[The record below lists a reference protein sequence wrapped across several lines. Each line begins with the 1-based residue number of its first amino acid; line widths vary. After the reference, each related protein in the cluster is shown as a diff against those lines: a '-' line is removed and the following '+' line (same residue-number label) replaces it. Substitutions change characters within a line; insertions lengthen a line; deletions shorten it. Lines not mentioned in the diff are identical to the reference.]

1 MRPRRAIPVLLT
13 LGIGLWCCGCASEG
27 AGCWTALGDPVQ
39 DTVHL
44 DTDDWDRLLV
54 LDRVEVDWWP
64 GDSVPFAVLHAH
76 TGTVEGLR
84 VTPEEDALR
93 IENVNRC
100 AWFRPLD
107 AWPRVELHGVA
118 PPRVELESQADFHMK
133 APWVGPELAVVGDE
147 MAGDMDLWFEGD
159 TLRVRLPNGIGHARV
174 RGEARRFTA
183 FRSGFGDLQ
192 AAEMEA
198 DQVMVHHAGVGE
210 VRLRPAGY
218 LFLELAGAGTVI
230 LEGPGAERDIHRLPG
245 ATGEI
250 LEVP

>member
-100 AWFRPLD
+100 AWVRPLD

-133 APWVGPELAVVGDE
+133 APWVGPRRGRAETQFVRWGRQGPRRHTEPIRHGQERL
-147 MAGDMDLWFEGD
+147 
-159 TLRVRLPNGIGHARV
+159 LRRV
-174 RGEARRFTA
+174 
-183 FRSGFGDLQ
+183 
-192 AAEMEA
+192 
-198 DQVMVHHAGVGE
+198 
-210 VRLRPAGY
+210 
-218 LFLELAGAGTVI
+218 
-230 LEGPGAERDIHRLPG
+230 HRLAP
-245 ATGEI
+245 
-250 LEVP
+250 